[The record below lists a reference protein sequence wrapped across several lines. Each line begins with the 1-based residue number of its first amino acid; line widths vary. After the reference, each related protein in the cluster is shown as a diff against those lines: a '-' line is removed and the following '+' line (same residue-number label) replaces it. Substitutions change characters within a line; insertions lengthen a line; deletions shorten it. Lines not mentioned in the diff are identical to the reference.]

1 MRTNKKMIAIIG
13 STRTVSSNLNLFENQ
28 PALAAAIFEISIFD
42 DIDK

>member
-13 STRTVSSNLNLFENQ
+13 SRRTVSSNLNLFENQ
-28 PALAAAIFEISIFD
+28 SALAAAIFEISIFD